1 MTAVAS
7 RRKSIIDRLSDG
19 KPTLVGAVLL
29 CQVATDITGTTG
41 AGIALLGRQAAQ
53 SLAGASDTVA
63 ARIERIQAEVGDG
76 PGVSAYRND
85 RAVSEPDL
93 AHPFVPRWNGYTPL
107 AIKAGVRAV
116 FAFPLRVGSAHL
128 GALTLYRD
136 EPGPLGEEQHSDAV
150 VMAEVAAEVVI
161 LMQADAPPET
171 LTTELT
177 SGANTRAVVHQA
189 AGMIAGQLD
198 ISVARALIELRA
210 YAFAS
215 SRRLVAVA
223 EDVVDRRLSFA
234 PV

>member
-1 MTAVAS
+1 MSRVAS
-7 RRKSIIDRLSDG
+7 RRKRIIDRLSDG
-19 KPTLVGAVLL
+19 KPSLVGAVLL

-41 AGIALLGRQAAQ
+41 AGIALLGREAAQ

-63 ARIERIQAEVGDG
+63 AHIERIQVEVGDG
-76 PGVSAYRND
+76 PGVSAYCND

-93 AHPFVPRWNGYTPL
+93 AHPAVPLWNGYTPL
-107 AIKAGVRAV
+107 AIQAGVRAV

-128 GALTLYRD
+128 GALTLHRD

-150 VMAEVAAEVVI
+150 VMAEMAAEVVL

-171 LTTELT
+171 VATELT